1 MLEDASVEPPKVNTS
16 VDVLYVKL
24 ESSTINPAVDTKG
37 TRPEVKVDTVIPFA
51 VVMVFAKI
59 APVPPVKEFTR
70 LAVSLNVVLNSLN
83 VFEVDTVVIVIGIYF
98 IFVICKRSFLISFIS
113 FFNANISS
121 ATRCA
126 SATPLFIL
134 MFFCRFILYLKSPT
148 ESVFKIAFECKSLS
162 VNPEI
167 FSSSSIRFFISFGYL
182 CEG

>member
-1 MLEDASVEPPKVNTS
+1 M
-16 VDVLYVKL
+16 
-24 ESSTINPAVDTKG
+24 
-37 TRPEVKVDTVIPFA
+37 EVIKFDICGYYYYKPDFEIKKYTDEA
-51 VVMVFAKI
+51 TNE
-59 APVPPVKEFTR
+59 KEC
-70 LAVSLNVVLNSLN
+70 
-83 VFEVDTVVIVIGIYF
+83 
-98 IFVICKRSFLISFIS
+98 VICKRSFLISFIS